1 MTLAKRELQGAE
13 AELKIADAVK
23 DLEELAQKA
32 KESAVQLSEGNTGD
46 MSKVIDYLTVDVMPC
61 EERVKTVLADEV
73 FNQVLSSKKR
83 PAEKDPQQIAR
94 YEAYVERT
102 IEAHHQLW
110 QHIERIVW
118 MFFKAAVENSLQKC
132 SEALVSDGEH
142 EFLDPVS
149 EAKGRCLLDIRS
161 IERAL
166 SVDDIATHTV
176 FDEVVKQ
183 QKKLTSV
190 MHRVGQDLAYFSSVG
205 KTLRDICKCALINA
219 CAKLKQLADDE
230 QWNAEDLKR
239 MGNLDKKALATKLG
253 ISEVAQQHLATVSAE
268 IAKVSKAAGK
278 HFYSAVRVLVEQCT
292 NSGPASVTADQTADV
307 VKQILNIGAGAD
319 AKALHNFAAG
329 FLQLMPQAAAVTAS
343 TSPIECVSVYD
354 KLTSI
359 CKEWPSAP
367 ADDLELMGFHNRAVF
382 DLVKTE
388 LQRVHAIL
396 SAFSDSAVKWLH
408 ERKRKVHRLIEDLS
422 PDVEEEFRNKMKL
435 RSHQIAKFQ
444 HDLKT
449 FIGEATAT
457 SSVEMEGKDFA
468 ELPAIIE
475 EARQVDA
482 QCLYYISVY
491 TALCFHRQPATWSKS
506 AKGVNQRKVM
516 QEVLRTLNTSPVHP
530 IEKEL
535 NHRIVAEMRKEA
547 GVDMPPADVPASG
560 PVTVDKRKPA
570 AVAQVLPETSGT
582 SDNVAAAETS
592 VTSDNVGPADVG
604 SSANAQASGQVIDAN
619 NTSEPHAAVLVEQ
632 SEEEEWMQAAENAL
646 CVGKET
652 PSVGENQ
659 VATPAATSRTEDN
672 AAAVSTSTVVPA
684 TSEPQKRKLPHEFG
698 DGKAATVFDQ
708 GSDGAAAP
716 GQCAAAF
723 DQDSMAAAASG
734 EGAAA
739 VHQSS
744 LAAAASGQDYT
755 VISDD
760 EKQGLETRKKRARIK
775 GIFREDT
782 QQHPTSGEVQVRL
795 AKFKFGK

>member
-1 MTLAKRELQGAE
+1 
-13 AELKIADAVK
+13 
-23 DLEELAQKA
+23 
-32 KESAVQLSEGNTGD
+32 
-46 MSKVIDYLTVDVMPC
+46 
-61 EERVKTVLADEV
+61 
-73 FNQVLSSKKR
+73 
-83 PAEKDPQQIAR
+83 
-94 YEAYVERT
+94 
-102 IEAHHQLW
+102 
-110 QHIERIVW
+110 
-118 MFFKAAVENSLQKC
+118 
-132 SEALVSDGEH
+132 
-142 EFLDPVS
+142 
-149 EAKGRCLLDIRS
+149 
-161 IERAL
+161 
-166 SVDDIATHTV
+166 
-176 FDEVVKQ
+176 
-183 QKKLTSV
+183 
-190 MHRVGQDLAYFSSVG
+190 MHRLVQDLAYFSSVG

-219 CAKLKQLADDE
+219 CAKLKQLGDDE

-268 IAKVSKAAGK
+268 IAKVSKASGK
-278 HFYSAVRVLVEQCT
+278 LLYNAVRVLVEQCT
-292 NSGPASVTADQTADV
+292 NSGPASVSADQTADV
-307 VKQILNIGAGAD
+307 VKQILKSGVGAD
-319 AKALHNFAAG
+319 AKALHNFAAD

-422 PDVEEEFRNKMKL
+422 PDVEEEFRKKMKL

-444 HDLKT
+444 HDLKK
-449 FIGEATAT
+449 FIGEATET

-491 TALCFHRQPATWSKS
+491 TALCFHRQPGTWSKS
-506 AKGVNQRKVM
+506 AKGVNQMKVM

-582 SDNVAAAETS
+582 SH
-592 VTSDNVGPADVG
+592 NVGPADVG

-619 NTSEPHAAVLVEQ
+619 NTSEPHAAVPVEH
-632 SEEEEWMQAAENAL
+632 SEEWYKAAEHYAL
-646 CVGKET
+646 CLGKKT

-672 AAAVSTSTVVPA
+672 SAAVST
-684 TSEPQKRKLPHEFG
+684 PQLPHESG
-698 DGKAATVFDQ
+698 DVKAATVFDQ

-744 LAAAASGQDYT
+744 LAAAASGQACT

-760 EKQGLETRKKRARIK
+760 EKQGLETSSPRVRVQGKKWVLSS
-775 GIFREDT
+775 EW
-782 QQHPTSGEVQVRL
+782 QVLQPHPESGKMQV
-795 AKFKFGK
+795 KCCQ

>member
-1 MTLAKRELQGAE
+1 
-13 AELKIADAVK
+13 
-23 DLEELAQKA
+23 
-32 KESAVQLSEGNTGD
+32 
-46 MSKVIDYLTVDVMPC
+46 MSK
-61 EERVKTVLADEV
+61 A
-73 FNQVLSSKKR
+73 S
-83 PAEKDPQQIAR
+83 
-94 YEAYVERT
+94 
-102 IEAHHQLW
+102 
-110 QHIERIVW
+110 
-118 MFFKAAVENSLQKC
+118 
-132 SEALVSDGEH
+132 G
-142 EFLDPVS
+142 
-149 EAKGRCLLDIRS
+149 
-161 IERAL
+161 
-166 SVDDIATHTV
+166 
-176 FDEVVKQ
+176 
-183 QKKLTSV
+183 KL
-190 MHRVGQDLAYFSSVG
+190 
-205 KTLRDICKCALINA
+205 
-219 CAKLKQLADDE
+219 
-230 QWNAEDLKR
+230 
-239 MGNLDKKALATKLG
+239 
-253 ISEVAQQHLATVSAE
+253 
-268 IAKVSKAAGK
+268 
-278 HFYSAVRVLVEQCT
+278 FYNAVRVLVEQCT
-292 NSGPASVTADQTADV
+292 NSGPASVSADQTADV
-307 VKQILNIGAGAD
+307 VKQILKSGVGAD
-319 AKALHNFAAG
+319 AKALHNFAAD

-422 PDVEEEFRNKMKL
+422 PDVEEEFRKKMKL

-449 FIGEATAT
+449 FIGEATET

-491 TALCFHRQPATWSKS
+491 TALCFHRQPGTWSKS

-535 NHRIVAEMRKEA
+535 NHRIVAEMRNEA

-582 SDNVAAAETS
+582 SDNV
-592 VTSDNVGPADVG
+592 GPADVG
-604 SSANAQASGQVIDAN
+604 SSANSQASGPVIDAD
-619 NTSEPHAAVLVEQ
+619 NTSEPHAAVLLERPH
-632 SEEEEWMQAAENAL
+632 AL

-672 AAAVSTSTVVPA
+672 SAAVSTSTVVPA
-684 TSEPQKRKLPHEFG
+684 TSEPQTPQLPHESG
-698 DGKAATVFDQ
+698 DVKAATVFDQ

-744 LAAAASGQDYT
+744 LAAAASGQACT
-755 VISDD
+755 VISAD
-760 EKQGLETRKKRARIK
+760 EKQGLETSSPRVRVQGKKRALSSK
-775 GIFREDT
+775 WHDV
-782 QQHPTSGEVQVRL
+782 QPHPESGKKQ
-795 AKFKFGK
+795 FKFCQ